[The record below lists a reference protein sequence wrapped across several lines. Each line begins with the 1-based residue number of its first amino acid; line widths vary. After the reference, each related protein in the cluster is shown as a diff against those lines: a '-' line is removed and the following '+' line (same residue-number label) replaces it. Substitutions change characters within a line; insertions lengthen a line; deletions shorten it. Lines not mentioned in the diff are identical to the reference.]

1 MRGLIVKDM
10 LVMRKTLRTYALLLL
25 FYLVMSALD
34 LFPISMTTAVIQ
46 IIVMMLPTGA
56 FSYDEMAKWDRYAMA
71 LPVGR
76 RTVVAGR
83 YCFAL
88 ILGLGA
94 ALYGLVVCVLLS
106 IFSGQ
111 DAMMENLLTVLVS
124 LGLGLLYCDIL
135 LPLCYKLG
143 PERARP
149 YMYLVIFVPVI
160 LLFGGAQLGLFDGL
174 DLSFLDRMSQGTLVG
189 CFSLTAVIPFL
200 AMGVSY
206 LISCRIVEGKEF

>member
-10 LVMRKTLRTYALLLL
+10 LVMRKTLRTYALFLL

-34 LFPISMTTAVIQ
+34 LFSISMTTAVIQ
-46 IIVMMLPTGA
+46 IIVMMLPMGA

-76 RTVVAGR
+76 RAVVAGR

-149 YMYLVIFVPVI
+149 YMYLVIFLPVI
-160 LLFGGAQLGLFDGL
+160 LLFGGAQLGLFDAL
-174 DLSFLDRMSQGTLVG
+174 DLSFLDRMSQGALVG
-189 CFSLTAVIPFL
+189 SFSLTAVIPFL